1 MVNKRNTLGRGLDSL
16 LKKNEKEITNKIFEE
31 IDIDNIELNTNQPR
45 KNFNKENLDELSKS
59 ITNHGII
66 QPITV
71 RRLNKNKYQLISGE
85 RRYRASIISGIKSI
99 PAFIREAGN
108 NALNNPRVGWKNK
121 GEYTPH
127 GRKQHYYIK
136 SFCEFELNRTMREF

>member
-59 ITNHGII
+59 ITNH
-66 QPITV
+66 
-71 RRLNKNKYQLISGE
+71 R
-85 RRYRASIISGIKSI
+85 
-99 PAFIREAGN
+99 
-108 NALNNPRVGWKNK
+108 
-121 GEYTPH
+121 
-127 GRKQHYYIK
+127 
-136 SFCEFELNRTMREF
+136 